1 MQGSRRVPLELRRPS
16 AVFATVALATLAL
29 DQITKL
35 LVRSYVPVGSL
46 RPLIPAFI
54 DLTHVRN
61 MGAAFG
67 LLPGRQPIFVAT
79 SLVVLIVIGAYWRRD
94 RPVVWPV
101 VVGIA
106 FVAGGAVGN
115 LIDRVLL
122 TKVTDFLSFAFMDFP
137 VFNVADMGIVS
148 GVTLLVLWLLFG
160 PEPENAGRRAAIDES
175 SEVCSQEGDDAGPHI
190 VDELAADRPIAEG
203 TD

>member
-1 MQGSRRVPLELRRPS
+1 M
-16 AVFATVALATLAL
+16 TVATLAL
-29 DQITKL
+29 DQLTKWI
-35 LVRSYVPVGSL
+35 VRENVPLGSL
-46 RPLIPAFI
+46 EPLVPGVL
-54 DLTHVRN
+54 DLTHIRN

-79 SLVVLIVIGAYWRRD
+79 SLIVLLVIGAYLRRD

-106 FVAGGAVGN
+106 LVAGGAVGN
-115 LIDRVLL
+115 LIDRVMLS
-122 TKVTDFLSFAFMDFP
+122 KVTDFLSFAFVDFP

-148 GVTLLVLWLLFG
+148 GVALLVVWLLFG
-160 PEPENAGRRAAIDES
+160 PDEYHQHSERIMPEDRLVD
-175 SEVCSQEGDDAGPHI
+175 SEHPS
-190 VDELAADRPIAEG
+190 AEG